1 MLIYLAPLL
10 LALTAY
16 AVPALAAQTGKFP
29 VRPVRIVV
37 PSTPGGGLDVM
48 ARIMAPRLT
57 ERWGEQVVV
66 DNRAGAG
73 GIIGTDIVSKA
84 APDGHTLLIVTTGFT
99 TNPFLV
105 QKLPYRTPED
115 FAPVISIATTP
126 VVLVAH
132 PSLPARDAGDLVALA
147 KQRPGQLVFASS
159 GTGTGGHLTMVLLQ
173 QVAGIK
179 FNHVPYKGAGASTAA
194 VVSGEAQLLF
204 TATGA
209 ALPHIKAGRLK
220 PLVVTGR
227 QRARALPEVPTVIE
241 AGLPGC
247 VMEQWYGYI
256 APGGTPRPLVDRIY
270 ADLVAVMKLPDVSER
285 LQAAGFSLDGMPPD
299 KFRAYLAEEMKKWGA
314 IIRDAGLRSN
324 Q

>member
-1 MLIYLAPLL
+1 MLIRLVAVL
-10 LALTAY
+10 LALTAG
-16 AVPALAAQTGKFP
+16 AMPVLAAPAGKFP

-48 ARIMAPRLT
+48 ARIMGPRLT
-57 ERWGEQVVV
+57 EHWGEQVVI

-84 APDGHTLLIVTTGFT
+84 APDGHTLLIVTTGYT
-99 TNPFLV
+99 TNPYLIG
-105 QKLPYRTPED
+105 KLPYRTPED
-115 FAPVISIATTP
+115 FEPVTSIGTTP

-132 PSLPARDAGDLVALA
+132 PSLSARTAGELVALA

-159 GTGTGGHLTMVLLQ
+159 GTGSGGHLTMVLLQ
-173 QVAGIK
+173 QVAGVK

-194 VVSGEAQLLF
+194 VVGGEAQLLF

-209 ALPHIKAGRLK
+209 ALPQIKAGRLK
-220 PLVVTGR
+220 PLVVTGAR
-227 QRARALPEVPTVIE
+227 RARALPDVPTVIE

-247 VMEQWYGYI
+247 VMEQWYGYL
-256 APGGTPRPLVDRIY
+256 APAGAPRALIDRIY
-270 ADLVAVMKLPDVSER
+270 ADLVAVMKLPDVSAR
-285 LQAAGFSLDGMPPD
+285 LQAAGFDLDGMPPE
-299 KFRAYLAEEMKKWGA
+299 KFRQYLAEEMKKWSA
-314 IIRDAGLRSN
+314 MIRDAGLRGD